1 MGSWKT
7 LTASSGADTDLGSY
21 TEHWIW
27 TQHHN
32 DYVFAV
38 YLGFPFP
45 LYPEGILRAFTI
57 EGHVIAVQTHRQKWI
72 SRFSGDE
79 LLAGPHR
86 DGDQRESDERM
97 AGNEG

>member
-1 MGSWKT
+1 
-7 LTASSGADTDLGSY
+7 
-21 TEHWIW
+21 
-27 TQHHN
+27 
-32 DYVFAV
+32 
-38 YLGFPFP
+38 
-45 LYPEGILRAFTI
+45 LRAFTI

-79 LLAGPHR
+79 SLAGPHG